1 MRCNRC
7 NGYMGFAG
15 IDAPE
20 DVFEEVWECDECGEI
35 EFHPVGTSKF
45 VVEQMKIQRENGKK
59 S

>member
-1 MRCNRC
+1 
-7 NGYMGFAG
+7 MGFAG